1 MRNEAVMPFL
11 WLKVHRNNRT
21 VEICISVAQTARLFT
36 TMKRLHQQSIGQ
48 QARSPNP
55 PYGREIHSNPQT
67 VQWLLSL
74 LESVHVCS
82 LKCRIEPG
90 RWGCLPCYPM
100 RNHNWASGNTGSTAL
115 SLLMGMWPIC
125 TLEADAKRW
134 DKKSHFKRKVWI
146 LGEHGESNGPPKL
159 PLSWG

>member
-1 MRNEAVMPFL
+1 M
-11 WLKVHRNNRT
+11 HRNNRA

-55 PYGREIHSNPQT
+55 PYGREVHSNPQT

-82 LKCRIEPG
+82 LKCRIEPE
-90 RWGCLPCYPM
+90 RWGCLPCYPT
-100 RNHNWASGNTGSTAL
+100 RNHNWASGSN
-115 SLLMGMWPIC
+115 
-125 TLEADAKRW
+125 
-134 DKKSHFKRKVWI
+134 
-146 LGEHGESNGPPKL
+146 GEHCFEFANGNVTNLYFRGRCRTLGQKVPFYKESVNIRRTWRK
-159 PLSWG
+159 